1 MTDQLPPQPTTPPT
15 VSSPGAQGPEGI
27 PAVPEST
34 KKRISPLGAGFV
46 GLVVGAGL
54 VGAAWAATAI
64 SDLGK
69 PETFTL
75 KGDFALTDEVYLDPE
90 GGCRGSFDSGYKDIA
105 EGTSVTV
112 YGAKGDVIATGSL
125 GESKADELGITCTF
139 KIAVPQVPK
148 GEKFYKVEVSHRGT
162 VQLSAKQAENGD
174 LAASLG

>member
-1 MTDQLPPQPTTPPT
+1 MTDQLPPQPAMPPS
-15 VSSPGAQGPEGI
+15 VPSPGQYGPEYVSG
-27 PAVPEST
+27 PPEPP
-34 KKRISPLGAGFV
+34 KKRVSPRGAGLI

-54 VGAAWAATAI
+54 VGAAWAVTAI
-64 SDLGK
+64 GGLGE

-75 KGDFALTDEVYLDPE
+75 QGHFALTDQVGLEPD
-90 GGCRGSFDSGYKDIA
+90 GGCRGSVDSGYEDIA

-125 GESKADELGITCTF
+125 GESKADDLGMICTF
-139 KIAVPQVPK
+139 KIAVPRVPK

-162 VQLSAKQAENGD
+162 VQLSAKQAENGE